1 MTMNAR
7 ELRGARSSWVRRIRG
22 WTSVVPLILVVA
34 CAAGSGGNPFNRS
47 QNMDQVVLR
56 VENDN
61 VYEATIYLRPGGRRR
76 LLGKVDS
83 RGLQFFEF
91 EWPAVTPLSL
101 EIELMVGERY
111 RPPPFPF
118 NAGVRVELIIGQE
131 LRRSILRQ

>member
-1 MTMNAR
+1 MNVP
-7 ELRGARSSWVRRIRG
+7 EQRGPHGIRVRRICPWAR
-22 WTSVVPLILVVA
+22 TAPLLFLVA
-34 CAAGSGGNPFNRS
+34 CAAGSGGNPFNRT

-61 VYEATIYLRPGGRRR
+61 VYEASIYVRPGGRRR

-118 NAGVRVELIIGQE
+118 TPGIRVELIVASD